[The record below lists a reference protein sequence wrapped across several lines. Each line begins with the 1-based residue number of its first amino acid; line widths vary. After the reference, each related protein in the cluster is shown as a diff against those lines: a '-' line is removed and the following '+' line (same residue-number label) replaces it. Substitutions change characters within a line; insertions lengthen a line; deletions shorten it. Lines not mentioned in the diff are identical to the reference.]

1 VEVRLDCLNQLTR
14 ESVAQLFKELSDLGL
29 PKIATVMPR
38 TLFGRF
44 GGDSRE
50 RASLLLSAAD
60 HAEYIDAGAEMG
72 PALLADLVERV
83 RAGGRAEVII
93 SCHSDRPLAVNEI
106 TSLVKGSD
114 PGTICKVVM
123 PAWNACDNIT
133 ALEAC
138 RSLEGFRR
146 IVFCYNEEGALS
158 RALSPLFGSEWTY
171 ASLKRGKET
180 APGQLDIGSLRM
192 VQGALGP

>member
-1 VEVRLDCLNQLTR
+1 MEIRLDSLNPLTR
-14 ESVAQLFKELSDLGL
+14 ESVAQLFKDLSDLAL

-50 RASLLLSAAD
+50 RAGLLLSVAD
-60 HAEYIDAGAEMG
+60 RADYIDAGAEMG
-72 PALLADLVERV
+72 PTVIADLLERV
-83 RAGGRAEVII
+83 RAAGGAEVII
-93 SCHSDRPLAVNEI
+93 SCHSDRPLTVNEI
-106 TSLVKGSD
+106 ASLVKGSN

-123 PAWNACDNIT
+123 PAWSAGDNIT

-146 IVFCYNEEGALS
+146 IIFCYNEEGALS

-192 VQGALGP
+192 VQGALGQ